1 MTSFDPVRAA
11 VRVLDVLR
19 ILNEEGPST
28 ATAVA
33 GHASLPQPTVIRL
46 LETLI
51 ATGYV
56 YKLEESSVYGVTAR
70 TLSLS
75 SGFDATSRIVQLAR
89 TSIEKLRADIGWPS
103 NLAVFV
109 EADAAMSIAYTN
121 RSVHGM
127 SMPGRLGARL
137 PLLVTSVGMAFLAHQ
152 DTSERT
158 IILDRLRA
166 SKSAWDTDPAH
177 WIDLDQRIS
186 TVKARGYAL
195 ANESYLQDLYD
206 SKIWA
211 VAVPIIVN
219 GRVTAALSTM
229 ILQNAGAP
237 QRLLKQVLPPLE
249 QTARTIGEQIM
260 VDTGSL
266 SPAHGRA

>member
-1 MTSFDPVRAA
+1 M
-11 VRVLDVLR
+11 
-19 ILNEEGPST
+19 
-28 ATAVA
+28 
-33 GHASLPQPTVIRL
+33 IRL

-56 YKLEESSVYGVTAR
+56 YKLEESSLYGVTAR

-75 SGFDATSRIVQLAR
+75 SGYEANSRIVQLAR
-89 TSIEKLRADIGWPS
+89 TSVEKLRADIGWPS

-152 DTSERT
+152 DPSERS

-177 WIDLDQRIS
+177 WIDLDERIS
-186 TVKARGYAL
+186 NIRTRGYAL
-195 ANESYLQDLYD
+195 AEDSYLQDLYD

-229 ILQNAGAP
+229 ILQNAGTP
-237 QRLLKQVLPPLE
+237 HRLLKQVLEPLE

-260 VDTGSL
+260 ADANGS
-266 SPAHGRA
+266 SAAGC